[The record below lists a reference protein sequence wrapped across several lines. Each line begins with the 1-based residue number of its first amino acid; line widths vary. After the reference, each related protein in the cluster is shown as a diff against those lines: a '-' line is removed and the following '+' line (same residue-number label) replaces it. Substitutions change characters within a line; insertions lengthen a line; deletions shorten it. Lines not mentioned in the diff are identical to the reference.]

1 VFKAKEGA
9 RMRTRHLVVIAVS
22 CLCFFCWLGELYRR
36 SVQATLD
43 MLERDVPLITMG
55 GMEG

>member
-1 VFKAKEGA
+1 
-9 RMRTRHLVVIAVS
+9 MRTRHLVVIAVS